1 MTSFKEILVQTVI
14 DARQKIKDAVIKTIE
29 KSLRTEMMAV
39 AKSGQTSGSI
49 NLYSECDITQLNE
62 LEKVLELEGID
73 ETSFEWI
80 FQQIEYIDSFDGI
93 RFGECEGEEMHF
105 FWHIDDE

>member
-1 MTSFKEILVQTVI
+1 MASFKEILVQTVI
-14 DARQKIKDAVIKTIE
+14 DARQRIKDAVIKTVE

-80 FQQIEYIDSFDGI
+80 FQQIEDIDTFDGI
-93 RFGECEGEEMHF
+93 GFGECEGEEMLF
-105 FWHIDDE
+105 FWDIDDE